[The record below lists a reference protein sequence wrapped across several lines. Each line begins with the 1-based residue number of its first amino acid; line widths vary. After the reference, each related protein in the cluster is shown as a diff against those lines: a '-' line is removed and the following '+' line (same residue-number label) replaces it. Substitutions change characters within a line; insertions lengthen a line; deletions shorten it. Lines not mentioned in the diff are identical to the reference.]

1 MHYRNFSW
9 VSLLAIMAMSAA
21 CTAEQTQEG
30 ELPDVDVSGGQLPK
44 FDVDPA
50 KVEISRDTQRII
62 TPDIDV
68 VPAEP
73 SR

>member
-1 MHYRNFSW
+1 MRCRKLSW
-9 VSLLAIMAMSAA
+9 ISLLAAAALFAA
-21 CTAEQTQEG
+21 CTAEKTGEG

-44 FDVDPA
+44 FDVDA
-50 KVEISRDTQRII
+50 ANVEVSQDTQTII

>member
-1 MHYRNFSW
+1 MQHRKLSW
-9 VSLLAIMAMSAA
+9 ISLLAVAAMSVA
-21 CTAEQTQEG
+21 CTAEKTQEG

-50 KVEISRDTQRII
+50 TVEVSQDTQTII
-62 TPDIDV
+62 TPDVDV

>member
-1 MHYRNFSW
+1 MQHRKLSW
-9 VSLLAIMAMSAA
+9 ISLLAIMAMSAA

-50 KVEISRDTQRII
+50 TVEVSQDTQTII